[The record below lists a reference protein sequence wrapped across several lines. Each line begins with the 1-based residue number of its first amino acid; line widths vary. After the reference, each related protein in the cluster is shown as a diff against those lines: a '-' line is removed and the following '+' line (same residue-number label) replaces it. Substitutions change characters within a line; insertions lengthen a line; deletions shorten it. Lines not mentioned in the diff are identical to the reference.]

1 MATFTGLGIPTWLI
15 LLARSLD
22 TFSSLATLM
31 GKAGENVD
39 LFELLRTELNKLCV
53 AFAIVGG
60 VCLVTGFIYVSIWTY
75 TGEQQSLRIQKQFVR
90 SCLNQDAEWY
100 DSNDREALPTKM
112 GTALVHV
119 SNAIGR
125 QVVDVYA
132 NAVSALGCLIVALLL
147 NTPLSL
153 VMLCV
158 VPIAILIMALFNLCI
173 RRVKKRAN
181 KELAEAGGVATEVLA
196 GIKTVAALCAQPHFT
211 DKYENHIMA
220 SARASVTAA
229 FLSSLL
235 AGITGALFYV
245 TYTIAFYIGTE
256 QVQADSSK
264 INIIYCFFEG
274 GAQCRVTGASVM
286 CCIYGVILCV
296 TFFGLMVRK
305 CFACVLLE
313 LYSISLLSF
322 KLS

>member
-1 MATFTGLGIPTWLI
+1 MATFTGLGIPAWLI

-31 GKAGENVD
+31 TKAGENVD
-39 LFELLRTELNKLCV
+39 LFELLRSELNKLCV
-53 AFAIVGG
+53 AFAIVGA

-100 DSNDREALPTKM
+100 DRNDREALPTKM

-158 VPIAILIMALFNLCI
+158 VPIAIVIMALFNFCI
-173 RRVKKRAN
+173 RRVKKRAS

-196 GIKTVAALCAQPHFT
+196 GIKTVAALCAQSHFT
-211 DKYENHIMA
+211 DKYENHVIT
-220 SARASVTAA
+220 SAKASVTVA

-256 QVQADSSK
+256 QVQADSSM
-264 INIIYCFFEG
+264 INIIYCFFDG
-274 GAQCRVTGASVM
+274 DAQCRVTGASVM

-305 CFACVLLE
+305 SIACALLPFI
-313 LYSISLLSF
+313 LF
-322 KLS
+322 H